1 MLVVATR
8 NSCNDSSSSLFIL
21 RCIRRSANTN
31 SELLELKLHFE
42 TVTHMWMCT
51 KCVCVCLCE
60 FATVQCAHNII
71 SENETIRVLELLVN
85 SFQWLHR
92 DKMWFWLAHRNAA
105 PKASLK
111 YGKAV
116 EHHRLFS
123 ISFLSCF
130 ILIIAN
136 FSLNSS
142 NYSISP

>member
-8 NSCNDSSSSLFIL
+8 NSCNDSSSSSLFIL

-51 KCVCVCLCE
+51 KCVCLCE

-123 ISFLSCF
+123 ISFFSCF